1 MNKRSNPVAAFLRG
15 KGFYLVMTVCIL
27 TAAGCS
33 FAAIRNMMDELE
45 QNASSAPQTG
55 EDQWITQPPLELPDT
70 PVEQKTENVPVPTP
84 AATPAAPEQTSPPS
98 SSSQP
103 TPESASSASSGSGEP
118 AAAPAPSFARPVP
131 GQTSLAYSGDELI
144 FNETLGDWRTHNG
157 ADLAAAA
164 GDEVKSVMAG
174 TVAKAEEDGNWG
186 GVVEVDCGGIVL
198 RYAGLQLPL
207 QVAAGDTLE
216 AGQTLGLVG
225 EVPCE
230 SVADSHLHFE
240 ALADGQYVDPAPYL
254 P

>member
-1 MNKRSNPVAAFLRG
+1 MNNRSNPLVSFLRG
-15 KGFYLVMTVCIL
+15 KGFYLVLAGCIL
-27 TAAGCS
+27 AAAACS
-33 FAAIRNMMDELE
+33 FVAIRNMMTELNE
-45 QNASSAPQTG
+45 NAGQTPQEG
-55 EDQWITQPPLELPDT
+55 DAEWDLDIDLPDT
-70 PVEQKTENVPVPTP
+70 PVEQKADSVPVPTTPVPSP
-84 AATPAAPEQTSPPS
+84 AAS
-98 SSSQP
+98 
-103 TPESASSASSGSGEP
+103 SSGSSSEQSQQAPSSGSSAPEEP
-118 AAAPAPSFARPVP
+118 ADAPAPSYVRPVP

-144 FNETLGDWRTHNG
+144 YSETLGDWRTHNG

-164 GDEVKSVMAG
+164 GDEVKSAMAG

-230 SVADSHLHFE
+230 SAADSHLHFE

>member
-1 MNKRSNPVAAFLRG
+1 MNNRSNPLVSFLRG
-15 KGFYLVMTVCIL
+15 KGFYLVLAGCIL
-27 TAAGCS
+27 AAAACS
-33 FAAIRNMMDELE
+33 FVAIRNMMTELNE
-45 QNASSAPQTG
+45 NAGQTPQEG
-55 EDQWITQPPLELPDT
+55 DAEWDLDIDLPDT
-70 PVEQKTENVPVPTP
+70 PVEQKADSVPVPSTPVPSP
-84 AATPAAPEQTSPPS
+84 AAS
-98 SSSQP
+98 
-103 TPESASSASSGSGEP
+103 SSGSSSAQSQQAPSSGSSAPEEP
-118 AAAPAPSFARPVP
+118 ADVPAQSYVRPVP

>member
-1 MNKRSNPVAAFLRG
+1 MNNRSNPLVSFLRG
-15 KGFYLVMTVCIL
+15 KGFYLVLAGCIL
-27 TAAGCS
+27 AAAACS
-33 FAAIRNMMDELE
+33 FVAIRNMMTELNE
-45 QNASSAPQTG
+45 NAGQTPQEG
-55 EDQWITQPPLELPDT
+55 DAEWDLDIDLPDT
-70 PVEQKTENVPVPTP
+70 PVAQKADSLPVPSTPVPSP
-84 AATPAAPEQTSPPS
+84 AAS
-98 SSSQP
+98 
-103 TPESASSASSGSGEP
+103 SSGSSSAQSQQAPSSGSSAPEEP
-118 AAAPAPSFARPVP
+118 ADVPAQSYVRPVP